1 MVVEVF
7 VAQGD
12 ERAQAVL
19 DPVGVAVIGEAVR
32 HLVKERQA
40 PLDPSQQQGAGIG
53 SDGPWE
59 IRRIFQGRAATDF
72 STTCVSLQTKLLRT
86 NKSQRTVGT
95 NPVVMDLPWIY
106 QASML
111 HRASIS

>member
-53 SDGPWE
+53 SDGTLGNSENFP
-59 IRRIFQGRAATDF
+59 RSRSDRLFHNL
-72 STTCVSLQTKLLRT
+72 C
-86 NKSQRTVGT
+86 
-95 NPVVMDLPWIY
+95 LP
-106 QASML
+106 SDET
-111 HRASIS
+111 SPD